1 MLFMRCLEL
10 SFKVENVSCA
20 NCQLKIMQFLERHQ
34 SNLTRPSSLD
44 LKKSYFNLDNKILTL
59 FIYTE
64 QNPIQAYQ
72 QLLSFLQQR
81 VFPQSKFKVD
91 SAWAQRQL
99 QALKQNIQLD
109 RQAADRSHYWGA
121 LVGLSMGVL
130 WIVLMLSGA
139 MLQPLFIWGSSLLLM
154 SVAKPF
160 FLNAW
165 FQLKS
170 AWRSPAQA
178 WFNMD
183 SLFVLTG
190 MIVIGV
196 SIASLYSPIF
206 SCMMEAGFFIFGF
219 RHLGCIFQA
228 YLDRKMG
235 FSTPWVQ
242 RFRDRPFALS
252 NSRFEKLDLQ
262 AAHLFNQG
270 DWMVCKA
277 GDILPVDGVIKA
289 FSSDVELVDHMKS
302 GTYLALE
309 SVKIGQLLLAG
320 MSLTSGEVLLQVT
333 EPLSSSRLAQ
343 LDESVANMRSVYA
356 PAPIISQTSRWLQW
370 FIPGL
375 LVLSAVTGIWIGQ
388 LFSLKL
394 AIECVVSILVSACP
408 CTLGLII
415 PMALQI
421 GAYKASLQDAVFKSG
436 EALQM
441 AARAS
446 ICILDYNGT
455 MTRGKP
461 WVSHLEVMDGV
472 SEQHVTQLIYSM
484 ECKMLAKR
492 SQVIGQAIQTR
503 MKQWLDEAE
512 VKQQNQ
518 FEAMQFED
526 LRFGG
531 SLTGD
536 TETYWF
542 GNHNLLRHLD
552 VIFPDVQEIAYRHYL
567 IAQQSIDAPKQLLA
581 YVDIADEVREDAPQF
596 VQSLQA
602 QGKHVV
608 VCTGADE
615 LTADKI
621 ARVLHLSRSSIR
633 ASCLPESKL
642 AVIDELRQQYP
653 EQIICMLG
661 DGANDKLALEASDLR
676 VWLKNKNLPDD
687 LQVHESANLE
697 IHSDE
702 LQALLKALHIS
713 EQTFDLIYQ
722 NLYFSFAYNL
732 AVLTLACGGLLIFGM
747 VLHPAIGVSL
757 MIAQSALLA
766 LNAYRILQKP
776 LELELGEQTLPVDTD
791 SDVLAVGNSM

>member
-1 MLFMRCLEL
+1 MRGLEL
-10 SFKVENVSCA
+10 SFKIENVSCA
-20 NCQLKIMQFLERHQ
+20 NCQLKIMQLLEQHQ
-34 SNLTRPSSLD
+34 PSFSHGLLLD
-44 LKKSYFNLDNKILTL
+44 LKRSYFNLDSKTLTL

-72 QLLSFLQQR
+72 QLLSFLQHKIFLQT
-81 VFPQSKFKVD
+81 KFKVD

-109 RQAADRSHYWGA
+109 GQAADRSHYWGA
-121 LVGLSMGVL
+121 LAGLSMGVL
-130 WIVLMLSGA
+130 CVVLMLTGA
-139 MLQPLFIWGSSLLLM
+139 MLQPLFIWASSFLLM
-154 SVAKPF
+154 AVAKPF
-160 FLNAW
+160 FYNAW

-170 AWRSPAQA
+170 AWRSPSQA

-190 MIVIGV
+190 IIVIGV

-235 FSTPWVQ
+235 FSMPWVQ
-242 RFRDRPFALS
+242 RFRERPFALS

-277 GDILPVDGVIKA
+277 GDILPVDGVIKDC
-289 FSSDVELVDHMKS
+289 SPDVELVDHMKS

-309 SVKIGQLLLAG
+309 SVKKGQVLLAG

-356 PAPIISQTSRWLQW
+356 PAPIVSQTSRWLQW

-375 LVLSAVTGIWIGQ
+375 LVLSAVTGVGIGF
-388 LFSLKL
+388 LFSSKL

-441 AARAS
+441 AARVS

-455 MTRGKP
+455 MTRGQP

-503 MKQWLDEAE
+503 MKQWLDEAD
-512 VKQQNQ
+512 VKQHNQ

-526 LRFGG
+526 LSFGA
-531 SLTGD
+531 SLTGE
-536 TETYWF
+536 TEIYWF

-552 VIFPDVQEIAYRHYL
+552 VNFPDVQEIAYRHYL
-567 IAQQSIDAPKQLLA
+567 IVQQSIDAPKQLLA
-581 YVDIADEVREDAPQF
+581 YVDIADEVREDAAQF

-653 EQIICMLG
+653 QQIICMLG

-732 AVLTLACGGLLIFGM
+732 AVLTLACGGLLMFGM

-757 MIAQSALLA
+757 MIVQSALLA

-776 LELELGEQTLPVDTD
+776 LELELGGQTLPVDTD